1 MSADYKQETIK
12 YMQTHKFLNL
22 ATVNGKC
29 EPHACTLGFASN
41 DAVVYFATDKNT
53 TKIKNITE
61 NPKVAYTIDENELKN
76 WTEIQGIQM
85 RGVATVITDAA
96 EAEKAMQ
103 LLLEKFPEFADMPP
117 DPEMVMVKIEPTRG
131 SFLDSTVSFGF
142 SAELRY

>member
-12 YMQTHKFLNL
+12 YMQTHKFLSL
-22 ATVNGKC
+22 ATVNKKC
-29 EPHACTLGFASN
+29 EPHASTLGFASEG
-41 DAVVYFATDKNT
+41 AVVYFATDKNT
-53 TKIKNITE
+53 SKVINLLD
-61 NPKVAYTIDENELKN
+61 NPKVAYTIDEDEPKE
-76 WTEIQGIQM
+76 WTEMQAIQM
-85 RGVATVITDAA
+85 HGIATVITDPA

-142 SAELRY
+142 SSELRY